1 MEGPEFSHDREGS
14 GTGHEATVYPGSNAV
29 VVTAAEHTGAARH
42 AAARQIEDPLC
53 DGYSVRS
60 YLNGT
65 EDIALPPGE
74 WGWHPR
80 MSSRLGLYRLVQMP
94 GSHELIF
101 SNPTGLADKIIEAGR
116 D

>member
-1 MEGPEFSHDREGS
+1 MKLRIRGRRSRD
-14 GTGHEATVYPGSNAV
+14 
-29 VVTAAEHTGAARH
+29 GAL
-42 AAARQIEDPLC
+42 DTP
-53 DGYSVRS
+53 RS
-60 YLNGT
+60 YLIGSD
-65 EDIALPPGE
+65 DIALPPGE
-74 WGWHPR
+74 WRWHPR

>member
-1 MEGPEFSHDREGS
+1 MQFQCRRDVINDMKLRIRGRRSRD
-14 GTGHEATVYPGSNAV
+14 
-29 VVTAAEHTGAARH
+29 GAL
-42 AAARQIEDPLC
+42 DTP
-53 DGYSVRS
+53 RS
-60 YLNGT
+60 YLIGSD
-65 EDIALPPGE
+65 DIALPPGE